1 MSFSKALY
9 TFFTRASLAET
20 AAEQQRILAE
30 AKAAL
35 SAEEYEALVGVL
47 RDVGLLLGGDM

>member
-1 MSFSKALY
+1 MSYSKAFY

-30 AKAAL
+30 AQVEL
-35 SAEEYEALVGVL
+35 TPDEYEALLGVL
-47 RDVGLLLGGDM
+47 ADVGLLL

>member
-1 MSFSKALY
+1 MTYSKALY

-20 AAEQQRILAE
+20 AAEQQRVLE
-30 AKAAL
+30 QAKAEL

-47 RDVGLLLGGDM
+47 RDVGLML

>member
-1 MSFSKALY
+1 MTYSKALY

-30 AKAAL
+30 AKAEL
-35 SAEEYEALVGVL
+35 TPEEYEALVGVL
-47 RDVGLLLGGDM
+47 EDVGLLLGG